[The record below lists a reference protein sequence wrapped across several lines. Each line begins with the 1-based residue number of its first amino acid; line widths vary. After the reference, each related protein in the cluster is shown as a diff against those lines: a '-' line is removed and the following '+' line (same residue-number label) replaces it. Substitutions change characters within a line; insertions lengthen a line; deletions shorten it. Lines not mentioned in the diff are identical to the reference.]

1 MPVNFLEKNNL
12 SMDNLPLDQTNTS
25 FHIKRNY
32 HTNDERLNYSFTE
45 NINCNSL
52 PNYPIFSFNSEESF
66 PSLKSSVAAS
76 TKIEGKIKNT
86 NQLGNHTAQVDK
98 KSYPKITPLI
108 KTTIETLRLEA
119 NQQSPLK
126 EFGSKSTVGEV
137 ARHVMEETHTHI
149 DMSTA
154 RKTGITTFLIR
165 GKLDDVTIKLLVP
178 LNTLGSIIGTRGKVL
193 NSIIEKSGAKIQLPK
208 RNIGKDVSIQH
219 SVNEYKNEMVE
230 IIITGDKEGAESAKK
245 EIEAITSHITLKIT
259 SINPEFY
266 GLILG
271 SNNSRIKEL
280 VEGKDLRIEIPSP
293 CLVDSDEKFKP
304 IIISGE
310 RNLVNNA
317 KMHIEAL
324 YSELQHTTVQASIIV
339 AKNLHKYIDEG
350 LQQDILSRLQCSL
363 IISPS
368 SENILVRGSPMY
380 IGKCIQNVM
389 DKAKSMHIDLL
400 DITNAHSLEADQTAY
415 AKDIS
420 RYLLKKKEITRIE
433 KDYQVQITPPAL
445 ETLLKPGSD
454 HIIYEFAGNIENV
467 KNAKKELMKL
477 INSYPPYCILR
488 LNLDPLLHCHI
499 IGQKGRNL
507 QKIRE
512 QYFIDAL
519 FSDEDSFNPEIV
531 LIYEGKP
538 GEELSSANAVQSALN
553 DVAELLKKTATE
565 MSDIISHDIH
575 IPDRYHKYILG
586 PKGSTLNSIIK
597 KSNSVVKVKFST
609 GKKKDTDNTII
620 DENMVNVRGVSFGV
634 EYVVREIEK
643 IVEDLKLQELHSYS
657 VTFDFPQK
665 FLKNLV
671 GKGGSNI
678 MKIKEELNVKVDFQD
693 GKVTI
698 QGSKKNVE
706 DARSRVETFAKKM
719 EDQMV
724 IHLSIPVKHHGSL
737 IGQNGKFVKR
747 LEEKYKVKINFPR
760 ENLENKNTH
769 DKKSNTKNEVTIRG
783 DKVSATSAK
792 LELLDLLDYEKE
804 HGNTTTF
811 TIPMSAVPQIVGKS
825 GNNINDLK
833 NETETRI
840 EIEKSTSNDPSAMA
854 TVFIQGTKEGI
865 EKAKKSILDTVKMI
879 QQQVTR
885 TLFVDRKHHRTLIG
899 PGGSTLRNIIISSG
913 VIGDHTQLAK
923 IVQFPKTENMSDKII
938 ISGENTLVDKIAD
951 KIISM
956 VKEIEE
962 KITLIV
968 SIPSSK
974 MKIIIGRE
982 GCMRK
987 ELEAKFSVII
997 RIPRKFTDNIQENVE
1012 IKIIGKK
1019 EQAEKAVEEINNF
1032 IRTEECCII
1041 NIPLNS
1047 HKCISENGAFARRM
1061 KALHGV
1067 TIEYNDHL
1075 VSKEELSN
1083 EIEDPNTKIKD
1094 LNNEYPWHVIVDKD
1108 NKDISW
1114 TLKGKIEK
1122 IEQVKNII
1130 NKMVKQVKHYT
1141 ATGYLK
1147 VPSNYHGIIIG
1158 QGGIKIS
1165 QIKAETGCYI
1175 NVPRVNNGDLI
1186 TLRGTLDGLEKARTM
1201 IIDSLNFVHKN
1212 I

>member
-1 MPVNFLEKNNL
+1 MPVNLLLEKNDL
-12 SMDNLPLDQTNTS
+12 SLNNLPLDQTNTS
-25 FHIKRNY
+25 LLMKKNY
-32 HTNDERLNYSFTE
+32 HTNDEDLNYSLAA
-45 NINCNSL
+45 N
-52 PNYPIFSFNSEESF
+52 PNHNTVPSYPIFSFNSEESF
-66 PSLKSSVAAS
+66 PSLKPSAAAS
-76 TKIEGKIKNT
+76 AKAEKETK
-86 NQLGNHTAQVDK
+86 NQNELGGHNGQIDK

-165 GKLDDVTIKLLVP
+165 GKPDDVHRARRMLMKELTQKVTIKLSVP
-178 LNTLGSIIGTRGKVL
+178 LNTLGSIIGTRGRVL
-193 NSIIEKSGAKIQLPK
+193 NSIIETSGAKIQLPK
-208 RNIGKDVSIQH
+208 RNIGKDASIQH
-219 SVNEYKNEMVE
+219 PNSEYKNEMVE

-245 EIEAITSHITLKIT
+245 KIETIVEEKTSHITLKIT
-259 SINPEFY
+259 SINSEFY
-266 GLILG
+266 GLISGL
-271 SNNSRIKEL
+271 NNSKIKEL
-280 VEGKDLRIEIPSP
+280 TEGKDLKIEIPLP
-293 CLVDSDEKFKP
+293 CLIDADEKSKP
-304 IIISGE
+304 ITISGE
-310 RNLVNNA
+310 KNLVNNA
-317 KMHIEAL
+317 KIYIENL
-324 YSELQHTTVQASIIV
+324 YSELQCTTVQASIIV
-339 AKNLHKYIDEG
+339 AKKLHKYLDEE
-350 LQQDILSRLQCSL
+350 LQKDILSQLQCSL

-368 SENILVRGSPMY
+368 SENILIRGSPIY

-389 DKAKSMHIDLL
+389 DRVKSIHIDSLNIA
-400 DITNAHSLEADQTAY
+400 DVHSSETDQTIA
-415 AKDIS
+415 
-420 RYLLKKKEITRIE
+420 RIE
-433 KDYQVQITPPAL
+433 KDYQVQITSPTL
-445 ETLLKPGSD
+445 EVLLKSD
-454 HIIYEFAGNIENV
+454 SNPVIYEFAGNIENV
-467 KNAKKELMKL
+467 KNAKKDLTKL
-477 INSYPPYCILR
+477 VNSYPPYCILR

-512 QYFIDAL
+512 QYFVDAL
-519 FSDEDSFNPEIV
+519 FSDEDSFNSEIV

-538 GEELSSANAVQSALN
+538 REELPSASVVQSILN
-553 DVAELLKKTATE
+553 GVAELLKKTATE
-565 MSDIISHDIH
+565 MSDIVSHDIH
-575 IPDRYHKYILG
+575 IPDKYHKYILG
-586 PKGSTLNSIIK
+586 PKGTTLNSIIK

-609 GKKKDTDNTII
+609 GKKKDTDNIII

-634 EYVVREIEK
+634 EYVVKEIEK
-643 IVEDLKLQELHSYS
+643 IVEDLKLQELHSHS

-671 GKGGSNI
+671 GKGGNNI
-678 MKIKEELNVKVDFQD
+678 MKIKEELNVKIDFQD

-706 DARSRVETFAKKM
+706 DAKSRVEAFAKKM

-769 DKKSNTKNEVTIRG
+769 DKKSNMKNEVTIRG
-783 DKVSATSAK
+783 DKIAATSAK

-840 EIEKSTSNDPSAMA
+840 EIEKSTSDDPSAMA

-865 EKAKKSILDTVKMI
+865 EKAKKSILDTVKII

-885 TLFVDRKHHRTLIG
+885 TLVVDRKHHRTLIG
-899 PGGSTLRNIIISSG
+899 PGGSTLRNIIVSSG
-913 VIGDHTQLAK
+913 VVGDRAQLAK
-923 IVQFPKTENMSDKII
+923 IV
-938 ISGENTLVDKIAD
+938 LVDKIEN

-962 KITLIV
+962 KTTLVI

-974 MKIIIGRE
+974 MKVIIGKE
-982 GCMRK
+982 GSMRK

-997 RIPRKFTDNIQENVE
+997 KIPRKFTDNIQENVE
-1012 IKIIGKK
+1012 IKVIGKK
-1019 EQAEKAVEEINNF
+1019 ELAEKAIEEINNF
-1032 IRTEECCII
+1032 IKTEECCII
-1041 NIPLNS
+1041 NVPLNS
-1047 HKCISENGAFARRM
+1047 HQCISENGTFARRM
-1061 KALHGV
+1061 KTLHGV
-1067 TIEYNDHL
+1067 IIEYNDHL
-1075 VSKEELSN
+1075 IPKQELSN
-1083 EIEDPNTKIKD
+1083 EIEYLNTEVKD
-1094 LNNEYPWHVIVDKD
+1094 INDKYSWHVIVDQD
-1108 NKDISW
+1108 DKDILW
-1114 TLKGKIEK
+1114 TLKGKTEK
-1122 IEQVKNII
+1122 VDQ
-1130 NKMVKQVKHYT
+1130 QVKHYT

-1147 VPSNYHGIIIG
+1147 IPSSYHGIIIG
-1158 QGGIKIS
+1158 QGGTRIS
-1165 QIKAETGCYI
+1165 QIKTETGCYI
-1175 NVPRVNNGDLI
+1175 SVPRMNNGDLI